1 MTGSYLVEA
10 KYRME
15 NLGFEPTEFGHFFRA
30 ALQQVC
36 FQAKHAGMS
45 TIEHGGLNWLTT
57 RCSGQ
62 IGAVSKL
69 EQPATPAFKAI
80 YYHL

>member
-15 NLGFEPTEFGHFFRA
+15 NLGFEPTEFGHLRGCPPA
-30 ALQQVC
+30 SVLPSKKRWDVNHRTWGSQLA
-36 FQAKHAGMS
+36 
-45 TIEHGGLNWLTT
+45 NWP
-57 RCSGQ
+57 RCSAQ

-69 EQPATPAFKAI
+69 EQPATPAFKV
-80 YYHL
+80 